1 MQLKQEDYFVFKT
14 TKMANCTED
23 RNSTIAFNQA
33 NLQSTVTFY
42 VFLSALNIAL
52 SITATLGN
60 VLILIAFRE
69 VSSVH
74 PPTKRLFQ
82 CLAVTDLCV
91 GLIAQPL
98 YATYIMLDDVTRINC
113 KIRDVAISLNDISSF
128 VLCGVSMFTS
138 TAISV
143 DRLLALVLGLRYRH
157 VVTLRRVR
165 ILIACFWFISIPSL
179 FLHFFL
185 NYNIAE
191 TAGIVFVIL
200 SVVISVFSYTK
211 IFLRLRKHEAQV
223 HAQNHIQGQP
233 NGIGIHLNLRRYK
246 KTVSS
251 IAWVQLALIACY
263 VPYIISVIII
273 QVNGWNGKKKFVSR
287 SAVTLVYLN
296 SSLNPL
302 FYFWKIG
309 EVRRAVKNTI
319 RQVWCCSDSVID
331 IDRGTST

>member
-33 NLQSTVTFY
+33 NMPSTVTFY

-157 VVTLRRVR
+157 VVTLRKVR
-165 ILIACFWFISIPSL
+165 ILIACFWFITIPSL

-185 NYNIAE
+185 NYSIAE

-211 IFLRLRKHEAQV
+211 IFLGLRKHEAQV

-233 NGIGIHLNLRRYK
+233 NGIGIHLNLRR
-246 KTVSS
+246 
-251 IAWVQLALIACY
+251 
-263 VPYIISVIII
+263 
-273 QVNGWNGKKKFVSR
+273 
-287 SAVTLVYLN
+287 
-296 SSLNPL
+296 
-302 FYFWKIG
+302 
-309 EVRRAVKNTI
+309 
-319 RQVWCCSDSVID
+319 
-331 IDRGTST
+331 